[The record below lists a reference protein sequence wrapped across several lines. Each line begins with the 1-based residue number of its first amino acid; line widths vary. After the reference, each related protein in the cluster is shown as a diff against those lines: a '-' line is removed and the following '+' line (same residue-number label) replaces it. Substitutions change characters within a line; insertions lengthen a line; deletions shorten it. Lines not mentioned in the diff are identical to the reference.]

1 MAVAR
6 TPGRQQTNM
15 QLTTIL
21 TTALA
26 CASTASAA
34 LNWSLQKASN
44 PTTDQAD
51 AYNRIET
58 AMRDAVARYHR
69 HSPNASKTIRVYY
82 APGVPTAEASFN
94 GDLRFGTNRAYM
106 NTRTAMHEI
115 SHTLGV
121 GTTNAFNNMC
131 SSGNWPRAL
140 PLLRS
145 FDGQGAVI
153 NCGGSHFWPYGLNYD
168 NEWSETNA
176 ERHVRMVDAMI
187 QDGIG
192 R

>member
-1 MAVAR
+1 
-6 TPGRQQTNM
+6 M

-26 CASTASAA
+26 CASSATAA
-34 LNWSLQKASN
+34 LNWSLEKASN

-51 AYNRIET
+51 AYSKIES

-69 HSPNASKTIRVYY
+69 SSPNASKTIRVYY

-94 GDLRFGTNRAYM
+94 GDLRFGSNRAYM

-131 SSGNWPRAL
+131 SSGNWPKAL

-145 FDGQGAVI
+145 FDGQSAVI

-192 R
+192 RG

>member
-1 MAVAR
+1 
-6 TPGRQQTNM
+6 
-15 QLTTIL
+15 
-21 TTALA
+21 
-26 CASTASAA
+26 
-34 LNWSLQKASN
+34 
-44 PTTDQAD
+44 
-51 AYNRIET
+51 
-58 AMRDAVARYHR
+58 
-69 HSPNASKTIRVYY
+69 
-82 APGVPTAEASFN
+82 
-94 GDLRFGTNRAYM
+94 
-106 NTRTAMHEI
+106 
-115 SHTLGV
+115 
-121 GTTNAFNNMC
+121 MC